1 MNGHLARRAILAA
14 SIALPASSVFAQ
26 GTADLVG
33 TWRLVSSVSEKDG
46 KTTDQFGT
54 GADGMMSLDANG
66 RFMLTIIGPDLPK
79 FAASN
84 RAGGTEQE
92 NRAVV
97 GRSIAMLGTFAVD
110 PAGKTL
116 TFKVERATFPNWDGT
131 EQQRLIVVANSE
143 ELKYVTPTASS
154 GGIGTVT
161 WRRLK

>member
-1 MNGHLARRAILAA
+1 MSGHPVRRAVLTACM
-14 SIALPASSVFAQ
+14 ALPAWSAFAQ
-26 GTADLVG
+26 DTADLVG
-33 TWRLVSSVSEKDG
+33 TWQLVSSVTEKDG

-54 GADGMMSLDANG
+54 GAAGMMSLDAND

-79 FAASN
+79 FVANN

-110 PAGKTL
+110 RAGKTL
-116 TFKVERATFPNWDGT
+116 TFKVERATFPNWDET
-131 EQQRLIVVANSE
+131 EQRRRIVVANSE

>member
-1 MNGHLARRAILAA
+1 MAGSSILRHRIRLPPRRATPGVKRQEL
-14 SIALPASSVFAQ
+14 
-26 GTADLVG
+26 
-33 TWRLVSSVSEKDG
+33 WY
-46 KTTDQFGT
+46 
-54 GADGMMSLDANG
+54 
-66 RFMLTIIGPDLPK
+66 K

-97 GRSIAMLGTFAVD
+97 RRSIAMLGTFAVN

-154 GGIGTVT
+154 GGLGTVT